1 MFNNKKTLIILGT
14 AAGVVATI
22 LLASLLSSTTAS
34 AQVMM
39 PSNQNNTGNSMM
51 HYGQPRQMSAHD
63 MGMFSVMGMSMVKNV
78 SITGASVTGD
88 DEISVNVRSTGNG
101 TSTPGIGVFVMTN
114 HMGMMKEH
122 MMRGMMYDGQHY
134 AMDGFNPMMTG
145 GNNNMMM
152 AGNGS
157 SMMMNGMQ
165 QWNNSTMMQ
174 SSSWASHSGSNF
186 VKAGW
191 TASGN
196 TIKVKLD
203 GASAYD
209 ARDIMV
215 MVCPYL
221 G

>member
-1 MFNNKKTLIILGT
+1 
-14 AAGVVATI
+14 
-22 LLASLLSSTTAS
+22 
-34 AQVMM
+34 
-39 PSNQNNTGNSMM
+39 
-51 HYGQPRQMSAHD
+51 
-63 MGMFSVMGMSMVKNV
+63 
-78 SITGASVTGD
+78 
-88 DEISVNVRSTGNG
+88 
-101 TSTPGIGVFVMTN
+101 
-114 HMGMMKEH
+114 MGMMKEH
-122 MMRGMMYDGQHY
+122 MMGGMMYGGQQY
-134 AMDGFNPMMTG
+134 GMGGFNPMMMG
-145 GNNNMMM
+145 GNSMM
-152 AGNGS
+152 AGNG

-165 QWNNSTMMQ
+165 QWNGTMMQ
-174 SSSWASHSGSNF
+174 NSWASHSGSNF

>member
-1 MFNNKKTLIILGT
+1 MM
-14 AAGVVATI
+14 
-22 LLASLLSSTTAS
+22 SLT
-34 AQVMM
+34 
-39 PSNQNNTGNSMM
+39 QNNDTNGMMM
-51 HYGQPRQMSAHD
+51 HGQNHYPRAHD
-63 MGMFSVMGMSMVKNV
+63 MGMFSVMGMSMAKDVAV
-78 SITGASVTGD
+78 TGVSVTGD
-88 DEISVNVRSTGNG
+88 SEVSVNVRYTGNA
-101 TSTPGIGVFVMTN
+101 TSTPGLGVFVMTN

-122 MMRGMMYDGQHY
+122 MMGGMMYGGQQY
-134 AMDGFNPMMTG
+134 AMGGFNPMMMMG
-145 GNNNMMM
+145 GNNNNMM

-157 SMMMNGMQ
+157 MMMNGTQQ
-165 QWNNSTMMQ
+165 QWNGTMMQ
-174 SSSWASHSGSNF
+174 NSWASHSGSNF

-215 MVCPYL
+215 MVCTYL